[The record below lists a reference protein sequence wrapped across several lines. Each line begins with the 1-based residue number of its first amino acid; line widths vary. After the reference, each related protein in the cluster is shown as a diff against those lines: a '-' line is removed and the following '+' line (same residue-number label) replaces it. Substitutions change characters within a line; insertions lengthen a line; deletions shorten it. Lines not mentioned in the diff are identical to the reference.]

1 MTELAESLRVE
12 ELLSYMNDTLLDGQ
26 GVVET
31 VFRWVEVEALE
42 EENEDDEDEDDDHEE
57 DDDWD
62 DELEDDDEEDLDE
75 DEAFDLAVT
84 LSVTLF
90 WKEAGR
96 LQVSVEIQ
104 EEQDE
109 DEIELRANGMPIAPP
124 TARNL
129 QSGLVEAFRERMDVD
144 YGQEDDEDE

>member
-1 MTELAESLRVE
+1 
-12 ELLSYMNDTLLDGQ
+12 MNDTLLDGQ

-31 VFRWVEVEALE
+31 VFRWVEVDALE
-42 EENEDDEDEDDDHEE
+42 EEDEDWDEDDEEDDDEE

-62 DELEDDDEEDLDE
+62 DELEDDYEEDLDE
-75 DEAFDLAVT
+75 DDEEDEAFELAVT
-84 LSVTLF
+84 LSITLS

-109 DEIELRANGMPIAPP
+109 DDVEVSVNGMPINPR
-124 TARNL
+124 TAHNL
-129 QSGLVEAFRERMDVD
+129 QSGLVKAFRERMDVD
-144 YGQEDDEDE
+144 YAREDEEDE